1 MDIKLIVID
10 PERIRRR
17 LACDAAATLAGLR
30 VVAEFSSVEEACRDL
45 EADADLFL
53 VNATLLAAERP
64 ALDDLARGHAG
75 ACFVLFGTQPDL
87 NALILARHLPVHGF
101 LSLNH
106 LSAEEFS
113 HALEVIAFGGA
124 VIEPACAQLLLDYI
138 ATLPLPAAGG
148 RNDID
153 LSEREREVLDFV
165 RAGLSNKEI
174 ALRLRISL
182 GTVRAHLRSVF
193 RKLDV
198 RSRAAAA
205 ALAMRLQDLP
215 VAPGSAPG

>member
-1 MDIKLIVID
+1 MNVRLVVIE

-17 LACDAAATLAGLR
+17 LACDAAAKLAGLH
-30 VVAEFSSVEEACRDL
+30 VVAEFASVGEACLDP
-45 EADADLFL
+45 EAAADLFL
-53 VNATLLAAERP
+53 ISSSILTTERP
-64 ALDDLARGHAG
+64 ELSDLARSHPG
-75 ACFVLFGTQPDL
+75 AYFVLFGTQPDL

-106 LSAEEFS
+106 LSAEEFG

-148 RNDID
+148 RTDIE

-198 RSRAAAA
+198 RSRAGAA
-205 ALAMRLQDLP
+205 ALAMRLEAVP
-215 VAPGSAPG
+215 VAPGNA